1 MKGMTPDAKRQKQL
15 DREKARKQRRLKVA
29 AGAVVI
35 IAALLFTVGSF
46 TTDRPPAQ
54 VEDAGT
60 TDGFRRITV
69 QELKALYDRGEVTLI
84 DVRDAGSFLSAH
96 IPGALQI
103 PLARIDGET
112 PYLPKEKT
120 IVTYCTCPAEESSG
134 QAVQILAYRGIT
146 NAAALEGGLQAWE
159 RRGYPMGAG
168 MPAQK

>member
-1 MKGMTPDAKRQKQL
+1 MTPDAKRQKQQ
-15 DREKARKQRRLKVA
+15 DREKARKQRRVKIA
-29 AGAVVI
+29 AGAVVM

-46 TTDRPPAQ
+46 TTDRPSTKSEAT
-54 VEDAGT
+54 GT
-60 TDGFRRITV
+60 SEGFRRITV
-69 QELKALYDRGEVTLI
+69 EELKPLYDRGEVTLI
-84 DVRDAGSFLSAH
+84 DVRDVDSFLRAH

-112 PYLPKEKT
+112 PYLPKGKV

-146 NAAALEGGLQAWE
+146 NAAALEGGLQGWQ

-168 MPAQK
+168 MPAGR

>member
-1 MKGMTPDAKRQKQL
+1 MTPDAKRHKQQG
-15 DREKARKQRRLKVA
+15 RERERRQRRVKLA

-35 IAALLFTVGSF
+35 LAALAFTVGSF
-46 TTDRPPAQ
+46 TTDRPSA
-54 VEDAGT
+54 DAGGSSASE
-60 TDGFRRITV
+60 GFRRITIE
-69 QELKALYDRGEVTLI
+69 ELKTLYDRGEVTLI
-84 DVRDAGSFLSAH
+84 DVRDAGAFLQAH

-112 PYLPKEKT
+112 PYLPKGKV

-146 NAAALEGGLQAWE
+146 NAAALEGGLQGWQ

-168 MPAQK
+168 MPAGR

>member
-1 MKGMTPDAKRQKQL
+1 MTPDARRQKQL
-15 DREKARKQRRLKVA
+15 DREKARKQRRLKVG

-46 TTDRPPAQ
+46 TSDRPSPNTGA
-54 VEDAGT
+54 VRTA
-60 TDGFRRITV
+60 DGFRRITIE
-69 QELKALYDRGEVTLI
+69 ELKPLYDRGEVTLI
-84 DVRDAGSFLSAH
+84 DVRDAGSFLQAH

-112 PYLPKEKT
+112 PYLPKGKL

-146 NAAALEGGLQAWE
+146 SAAALEGGLEAWQ

-168 MPAQK
+168 MPAR